1 MIEVHPT
8 RSEYVLIGYSF
19 GQIVLIDVTDPGKSL
34 KVIKDHHKG
43 STIANLAF
51 CEWQKSQKS
60 NQEKVIKEEAQHEK
74 VRAESVDLSNP
85 YGAPVV
91 GSAKLKSNKQSDL
104 HAWMFISIDTNGKVL
119 VNTIQKVMFLFKAY
133 KSVLAESK
141 RGETKFYS
149 IAARFSSDLHP

>member
-1 MIEVHPT
+1 MMEKQFNNSKPTCIALSEDLIIIGNSLGELWMYDRETQEPYDCFMEKGKEFQGNAITVIEVHPT

-60 NQEKVIKEEAQHEK
+60 NQEKVIKEEAQQEK
-74 VRAESVDLSNP
+74 VRAESIDLNNP
-85 YGAPVV
+85 YGAP
-91 GSAKLKSNKQSDL
+91 
-104 HAWMFISIDTNGKVL
+104 
-119 VNTIQKVMFLFKAY
+119 
-133 KSVLAESK
+133 
-141 RGETKFYS
+141 
-149 IAARFSSDLHP
+149 